1 MDGNQSE
8 GRKADNPSHRH
19 RLRSHVCPGLF
30 FYGFK
35 NSVSDS
41 EEVIIKLRI

>member
-1 MDGNQSE
+1 MRE
-8 GRKADNPSHRH
+8 GKLRIPPTDMGSHLMNTQCGFSFFLY
-19 RLRSHVCPGLF
+19 RL
-30 FYGFK
+30 K